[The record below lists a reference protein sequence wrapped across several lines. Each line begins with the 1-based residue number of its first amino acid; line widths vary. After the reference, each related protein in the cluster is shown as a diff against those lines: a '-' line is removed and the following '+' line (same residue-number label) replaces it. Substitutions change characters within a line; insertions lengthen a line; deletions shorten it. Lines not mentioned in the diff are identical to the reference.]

1 MTTPDLFRRKGADTM
16 AYENVIYEVKEQIA
30 YVTINRPKVL
40 NALNRETVEELY
52 QIFSALPHNRAVRV
66 VILTGSGDRS
76 FVSGADINMLK
87 ELAAGD
93 ASTAKAFAERGD
105 QLLHLIEYGRIPV
118 IAAINGFA
126 LGGGCEL
133 AMACHLR
140 IASEKARFGQPEI
153 NLGLFPGF
161 GGTQRLP
168 RLIGKGRA
176 LELIL
181 TGEMIDAQ
189 EAYRIGLVNKVTKPE
204 ELLPTTEELA
214 KRLCAKAP
222 IAIQLA
228 LEAVN
233 HGLNNT
239 LAEGLKLE
247 ASLFGLVC
255 TTEDMREGTAAFLEK
270 RKAAFQGR

>member
-1 MTTPDLFRRKGADTM
+1 M
-16 AYENVIYEVKEQIA
+16 AYQNVIYEVKDRIG
-30 YVTINRPKVL
+30 YVTINRPQVL

-52 QIFSALPHNRAVRV
+52 QIFWSIQEAPGVGVA
-66 VILTGSGDRS
+66 ILTGSGDRS
-76 FVSGADINMLK
+76 FVSGADINTLK

-93 ASTAKAFAERGD
+93 AATGKAFAEQGHR
-105 QLLHLIEYGRIPV
+105 LLLLIEHSRKPV

-140 IASEKARFGQPEI
+140 IASEKARIGQPEI

-168 RLIGKGRA
+168 RLVGKGKA

-189 EAYRIGLVNKVTKPE
+189 EAYRIGLVNRVTKPE
-204 ELLPTTEELA
+204 ELMSTAESLA
-214 KRLCAKAP
+214 RLLLSKAP
-222 IAIQLA
+222 VALQLA

-233 HGLNNT
+233 HGLNTT
-239 LAEGLKLE
+239 LEEGLHLE

-255 TTEDMREGTAAFLEK
+255 TTEDMREGTTAFLEK
-270 RKAAFQGR
+270 RKAEFKGR